1 MRFPRALTLRVAAL
15 LPAAGLVGS
24 CASVDDPVPSLDLL
38 IVGGSVIDG
47 TGADPVSSDIG
58 ITGGKISFVG
68 DAARAR
74 LAARRTIDARGLIVA
89 PGFIDPHTHSA
100 EDLSAPDASRRAAL
114 NHLMQG
120 VTTVIFGNDG
130 NGDMKQ
136 FEALSG
142 MAGIGV
148 NAASFVGFGPV
159 RREVLGDSARAPDP
173 AELARMK
180 ALVARGMC
188 AGALGFSTGLYYAPQ
203 SFAKTPEVTAL
214 AAEAAMRG
222 GIYDSHL
229 RDEGSDNIGLEAA
242 VDEALAIGRSAGLPV
257 HIAHIKALGV
267 DVHGKAPDI
276 IRKVV
281 AARAAGLRVTAD
293 QYPWTASGT
302 RISSALVPRW
312 AMEGGRAE
320 LTKRLADPTLQ
331 ARLRSEMADNLR
343 RRGGAD
349 TLLIIGGKRQGQ
361 RLDAVA
367 RAWKV
372 DPLAAAVRILNE
384 EGDAPIAS
392 FNMINADIEAFARQ
406 PWVVGSSD
414 AVDGHPRKFGS
425 FALRWQQFVRERKLL
440 TPAAFVHR
448 TSGLTASIFGISG
461 RGTLSVG
468 NFADVVVFDPL
479 RFTAKAT
486 YDNPTALADGVQ
498 TVVVNGQ
505 VAVEAGK
512 PNGALAGKPLRKA
525 RSSSWTCPA

>member
-1 MRFPRALTLRVAAL
+1 MGFPRALALRIAAL
-15 LPAAGLVGS
+15 MPAAGLAGS
-24 CASVDDPVPSLDLL
+24 CASAGDPLPGVDLL
-38 IVGGSVIDG
+38 IVGGSLIDG
-47 TGADPVSSDIG
+47 TGADPSRSDIG
-58 ITGGKISFVG
+58 ITGDKISFVG
-68 DAARAR
+68 DAARAG
-74 LAARRTIDARGLIVA
+74 LAARRTIDASGLIVA

-100 EDLSAPDASRRAAL
+100 EDLSAPEASRRAAL

-120 VTTVIFGNDG
+120 VTTIFFGNDG
-130 NGDMKQ
+130 GGDMKQ
-136 FEALSG
+136 FERLS
-142 MAGIGV
+142 ATPGIGV

-159 RREVLGDSARAPDP
+159 RREVMGDSARAPDP

-180 ALVARGMC
+180 AAVARGMC
-188 AGALGFSTGLYYAPQ
+188 AGAFGFSTGLYYAPQ
-203 SFAKTPEVTAL
+203 SFAKTAEVSAL
-214 AAEAAMRG
+214 AAEAGSRG
-222 GIYDSHL
+222 GIYESHL

-242 VDEALAIGRSAGLPV
+242 VDEALAIGRSARLPV

-276 IRKVV
+276 IRKVD

-320 LTKRLADPTLQ
+320 LNKRLADPALQ
-331 ARLRSEMADNLR
+331 ARLRADMADNLR

-349 TLLIIGGKRQGQ
+349 TLLIIGGKHQGQ

-367 RAWKV
+367 RAWKI
-372 DPLAAAVRILNE
+372 DPLAAATRILLE

-392 FNMINADIEAFARQ
+392 FNMISTDIEAFARQ

-448 TSGLTASIFGISG
+448 TSGLTASIFGVSG
-461 RGTLSVG
+461 RGTLVRG
-468 NFADVVVFDPL
+468 NFADIAIFHPL
-479 RFTAKAT
+479 RFAAKAT
-486 YDNPTALADGVQ
+486 YDNPTAVAEGVQ
-498 TVVVNGQ
+498 TVIVNGQ
-505 VAVEAGK
+505 LAVEAGK
-512 PNGALAGKPLRKA
+512 PTGALAGKPLRKP
-525 RSSSWTCPA
+525 RSSAWTCPA

>member
-1 MRFPRALTLRVAAL
+1 
-15 LPAAGLVGS
+15 
-24 CASVDDPVPSLDLL
+24 
-38 IVGGSVIDG
+38 
-47 TGADPVSSDIG
+47 
-58 ITGGKISFVG
+58 
-68 DAARAR
+68 
-74 LAARRTIDARGLIVA
+74 
-89 PGFIDPHTHSA
+89 
-100 EDLSAPDASRRAAL
+100 
-114 NHLMQG
+114 MQG

-136 FEALSG
+136 FESLSG

-148 NAASFVGFGPV
+148 NAATFVGFGPV

-188 AGALGFSTGLYYAPQ
+188 AGAFGFSTGLYYAPQ
-203 SFAKTPEVTAL
+203 SFAKTFEVSAL
-214 AAEAAMRG
+214 AAEAAVRG
-222 GIYDSHL
+222 GIYESHL

-281 AARAAGLRVTAD
+281 TARAAGLRVTAD

-320 LTKRLADPTLQ
+320 LNKRLAEPALE
-331 ARLRSEMADNLR
+331 ARLRTDMADNLR

-349 TLLIIGGKRQGQ
+349 TLLIIGGKHQGS

-367 RAWKV
+367 RAWNV
-372 DPLAAAVRILNE
+372 DPLAAATRILIE
-384 EGDAPIAS
+384 DGDAPIAS

-425 FALRWQQFVRERKLL
+425 FALRWQQFVRDRKLL